1 MKKTEQ
7 DREERQG
14 SHARGESRALP
25 IPIALGIITLGSV
38 ALAVATSAC
47 SGVVTHD
54 GAGGAGGETAEGGGS
69 VTATD
74 GSGGFIA

>member
-1 MKKTEQ
+1 MKTEQ
-7 DREERQG
+7 DHEERPG
-14 SHARGESRALP
+14 PDGRGKPRALA
-25 IPIALGIITLGSV
+25 IPVALGIITLGSV